1 MALSGVGIG
10 LRQEHWSVLPTVE
23 RQVDWLELVPENF
36 VACGGRARSTLAA
49 CQARWP
55 LGVHGVGLSPGG
67 PDPLDDDL
75 LSGLGRLCDELGV
88 DTMTEHASW
97 SRAGGRHFHDLL
109 PLPLTEP
116 AALHL
121 AGRARAIRR
130 ALGRPLLLENITWY
144 AAMPTGA
151 ERVMSEGEWLTLVL
165 SEADAG
171 LLLDVN
177 NVYVNA
183 LNHGLDPAAVL
194 ASLPLERTGRIHM
207 AGHVEREGMLVDNHG
222 APVIAPVWSLFRQA
236 LLRTGPVP
244 VLVEWDLEIPELGRV
259 LDEADKARAILS
271 EVCAKVVAESTGA
284 ALAVAS

>member
-1 MALSGVGIG
+1 MVLSGVGIG

-23 RQVDWLELVPENF
+23 RQLDWLELVPENF
-36 VACGGRARSTLAA
+36 VACGGKARRVLGA
-49 CQARWP
+49 CHERWP

-67 PDPLDDDL
+67 PDPLDSEL
-75 LSGLGRLCDELGV
+75 LSGLGRLCDQLGV

-97 SRAGGRHFHDLL
+97 SRAHGRHFHDLL

-121 AGRARAIRR
+121 AGRARAIRQ

-144 AAMPTGA
+144 AAMPTGG
-151 ERVMSEGEWLTLVL
+151 EPVMTEGDWLTLVL

-183 LNHGLDPAAVL
+183 LNHGLCPEAVL
-194 ASLPLERTGRIHM
+194 ASLPLERTGRIHL
-207 AGHVEREGMLVDNHG
+207 AGHVERDGMLVDNHG
-222 APVIAPVWSLFRQA
+222 APVIEPVWKLFQSA
-236 LLRTGPVP
+236 LRRTGPVP
-244 VLVEWDLEIPELGRV
+244 VLVEWDLEIPALDRV
-259 LDEADKARAILS
+259 LDEADQARAILLDVANERARAAS
-271 EVCAKVVAESTGA
+271 PKVS
-284 ALAVAS
+284 